1 MVGSTIDYD
10 RLSSIF
16 VYYNRIFYSRKF
28 VDNCRTLPS
37 YFSTIAID
45 VGNYHPSLT
54 AVRLSIIG
62 ANATVDYEAIRMSV
76 LTHFL
81 YTYYIYS
88 PVAARGFYTWA
99 CNEVYISA
107 FRAV

>member
-1 MVGSTIDYD
+1 MHSETHITIINALTQAQFMVGSTIDYD

-28 VDNCRTLPS
+28 VDNYRTLPN

-62 ANATVDYEAIRMSV
+62 ANATVD
-76 LTHFL
+76 
-81 YTYYIYS
+81 
-88 PVAARGFYTWA
+88 
-99 CNEVYISA
+99 
-107 FRAV
+107 